1 MSLLKSIQGG
11 RIGRAQRVVIYAPE
25 GLGKTTLAS
34 QFPSPLFFDFEGGTH
49 HLDVQRVEPKSLAET
64 EATLTEI
71 SRSTPAK
78 LGFQTVVI
86 DTIDWLEGQIIDAV
100 CAENKQGSIESF
112 GYGKGYVFLAERVTK
127 VLALLDGVKLAGF
140 HVVLLA
146 HSEVKKLELPDAAGA
161 YDRYQLKLEKKV
173 EPLIKE
179 WADAVLFGNWKTRVA
194 EKGENKFK
202 AVGGKERTLYCNHTA
217 AWDAKNRY
225 GLKDEETWSIDTIS
239 RGFEAI
245 GAPWSVLN
253 ASPAPAATTPAPAP
267 ASAAP
272 AVLPEGKVL
281 GPAKAKEA
289 PAPAV
294 RRDQE
299 PDADQIPGIEP
310 QLSPEQEELQKICG
324 KHAAGVNAFL
334 LKGGKIAQGQTF
346 LDVPADYRARI
357 LKRPAEFLKAAGVLA
372 PQAAAA

>member
-49 HLDVQRVEPKSLAET
+49 HLDVKRVEPKSLAET
-64 EATLTEI
+64 ESTLTEI
-71 SRSTPAK
+71 SKSAPAK

-100 CAENKQGSIESF
+100 CAENKQSSIESF

-127 VLALLDGVKLAGF
+127 VLTLLDAVKLAGF

-194 EKGENKFK
+194 EKGEGKFK

-225 GLKDEETWSIDTIS
+225 GLKDEEPWDVASIA
-239 RGFEAI
+239 RGFSAI
-245 GAPWSVLN
+245 GAPWELAAQTAP
-253 ASPAPAATTPAPAP
+253 ASSAPAPAATATEAG
-267 ASAAP
+267 AAT
-272 AVLPEGKVL
+272 
-281 GPAKAKEA
+281 
-289 PAPAV
+289 
-294 RRDQE
+294 
-299 PDADQIPGIEP
+299 ADDDDLIPGIPSLTTE
-310 QLSPEQEELQKICG
+310 QLELQRICG
-324 KHAAGVNAFL
+324 PHAQAVNAFL
-334 LKGGKIAQGQTF
+334 IAKGEIKPGQTF
-346 LDVPADYRARI
+346 LDVAPAYQARI
-357 LKRPAEFLKAAGVLA
+357 TKRPAEFIKAALA
-372 PQAAAA
+372 AQSKPQGAAA

>member
-34 QFPSPLFFDFEGGTH
+34 QFPAPLFFDFEGGTH
-49 HLDVQRVEPKSLAET
+49 HLDVQRIEPKSLVET
-64 EATLTEI
+64 EAALTEV

-78 LGFQTVVI
+78 LGYQTIII

-100 CAENKQGSIESF
+100 CAENKQPSIESF
-112 GYGKGYVFLAERVTK
+112 GYGKGYVFLSERVTK
-127 VLALLDGVKLAGF
+127 VLTLLDAVKLAGF

-146 HSEVKKLELPDAAGA
+146 HSEVKKLELPEAGGA

-194 EKGENKFK
+194 EKGEGKFK

-225 GLKDEETWSIDTIS
+225 GLKDEEPWSIDTIS

-253 ASPAPAATTPAPAP
+253 AQPAAATPQPVATPAPSPAPQPTPAAQPVAQAPAP
-267 ASAAP
+267 VIVPDP
-272 AVLPEGKVL
+272 A
-281 GPAKAKEA
+281 
-289 PAPAV
+289 
-294 RRDQE
+294 D
-299 PDADQIPGIEP
+299 DHIPGLEP
-310 QLSPEQEELQKICG
+310 QLCPEQEELQKICG
-324 KHAAGVNAFL
+324 KHAAAVNAFL
-334 LKGGKIAQGQTF
+334 VAGGKITQGQTF

-357 LKRPAEFLKAAGVLA
+357 LKRPAEFLKACGALA